1 MAGSDAV
8 SEVLRAERDLYRAQ
22 VARDRDA
29 LRAMLAPDLCYVH
42 STAVAETREEYLDG
56 IAEGRYAYESVGS
69 RDVRVRVNGDTA
81 LVDGVCDMRVGAKGG
96 PASLRHLL
104 FVLAFVRRDGR
115 WQLLHRH
122 AVRMP

>member
-1 MAGSDAV
+1 M

-29 LRAMLAPDLCYVH
+29 LRGMLAPDLCYVH

-56 IAEGRYAYESVGS
+56 IAQGLYEYESIGS
-69 RDVRVRVNGDTA
+69 RATRVRVNGDTA
-81 LVDGVCDMRVGAKGG
+81 LVDGICDMRVGAKGG
-96 PASLRHLL
+96 PAALLHLL

-115 WQLLHRH
+115 WLLLHRH